1 MAWRAA
7 RSADPGIGRRG
18 VSEMSRHKIS
28 KKFLDTQSTNDD
40 SEVIVIRSDH
50 IHVDTVDMDTYLL
63 AEIKDQQLAR
73 LERASREPGH
83 PSAEHNHVRTAQ
95 PARVLGCPSR
105 MASSRCIVVTGV

>member
-83 PSAEHNHVRTAQ
+83 RQPSTTMCGPHNRPLFWDVH
-95 PARVLGCPSR
+95 LGWR
-105 MASSRCIVVTGV
+105 LRDASL